1 MVRPRTRKDRTLDW
15 EQPETL
21 TRRAFFGRRW
31 VTTRTV
37 MVLDA
42 MGYGARQARN
52 SMEYECG
59 LSYYP
64 GPILGISWCSLRES
78 RYALKESTLSLC
90 DLCASGSRL
99 FAKLLH

>member
-52 SMEYECG
+52 SMEYEWLVI
-59 LSYYP
+59 LSRSD
-64 GPILGISWCSLRES
+64 LGHIMVLTEGVEIRIEGI
-78 RYALKESTLSLC
+78 
-90 DLCASGSRL
+90 DLV
-99 FAKLLH
+99 FV